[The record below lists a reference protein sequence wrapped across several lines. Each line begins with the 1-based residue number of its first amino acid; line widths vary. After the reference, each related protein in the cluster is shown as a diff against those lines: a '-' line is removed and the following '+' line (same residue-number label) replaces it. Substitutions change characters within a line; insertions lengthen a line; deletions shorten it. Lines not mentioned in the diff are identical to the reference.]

1 MFSTFS
7 SKTSLFKH
15 IAESSEIGICLV
27 HIRLWSYFRIET
39 NKWSVLLLY
48 TTATKPSTIVP
59 M

>member
-15 IAESSEIGICLV
+15 IAESSEIGVCLF

-39 NKWSVLLLY
+39 NIWSVLLLY
-48 TTATKPSTIVP
+48 TTATKRRTSVP